1 MSTVSGECPK
11 IWEFREC
18 LIRTT
23 SSIPAL
29 HHTRKKNNLQLR
41 NWFAM
46 QRNSAEGQI
55 YRLIIGI
62 CRVIPNLLCSYTF
75 LCISGHSSK
84 ATIFFF
90 FVISTQKSQSY
101 LGVMISSLEIGTV
114 QFVPAAAPVTSA
126 QSNGK
131 ETGRFP
137 HCQDMISSEIS
148 LLFCFHSISA
158 LSA

>member
-1 MSTVSGECPK
+1 MASCPARLSYSHEISPKGENQEEWNESSNCRNCSGYLRYSDRTRRQQSPGQPGKYMSTVSGECPK

-29 HHTRKKNNLQLR
+29 YHTRKKNNLQLR

-55 YRLIIGI
+55 YRLIIRV

-84 ATIFFF
+84 AIIFFF
-90 FVISTQKSQSY
+90 FWSFLLRS
-101 LGVMISSLEIGTV
+101 
-114 QFVPAAAPVTSA
+114 FRVT
-126 QSNGK
+126 
-131 ETGRFP
+131 
-137 HCQDMISSEIS
+137 
-148 LLFCFHSISA
+148 
-158 LSA
+158 